1 MLAAD
6 EALRSATDAGK
17 KTTDAASNAF
27 DEAQKKLLNYEKIA
41 HPSIADISGRMARAK
56 EKDQRSLGL
65 FNKLRAKRGIYTPND
80 PPTLRINFVL
90 PKFLTDPNPLIVH
103 QVLSSKP
110 MSSEI
115 LWNFSRYTDDRRI
128 ALRQNPHF
136 YLHLPTFGDDA
147 YGTRFPK
154 VAMKDFLLKPNDTVY
169 VLVDKPDLGRVFLEV
184 DSEAKIRKRTFGNV
198 WMPNNVLIFKDI
210 RGTLE
215 DEQLVGKHIRNHQ
228 TLFWRD
234 EPKLPDIYPKDSSA
248 ISWKF
253 PTLPVPWNT
262 VTDIQDWKVLVRER
276 TLQSTRTSVKICV
289 SHASH
294 PVVTN
299 NQVPRAPEQRAA
311 DASNQSSDVPPA
323 TNLTRASSSVHVGV
337 PPTHS
342 ANTQCL
348 PQTQVHPAPLVPEPP
363 NQRTSSSKPTAA
375 TIPSPPAHTSP
386 APSPPPS
393 HPRGSPV
400 SATPHISTQS
410 SSPLPKKPPATQGL
424 RKNVPSPQL
433 PAKPGL
439 FSETNPPSMPI
450 NVTPITNPGPR
461 NQTAQHSHPQPTSN
475 NVQPRSQ
482 EQKSIQN
489 RAKVDNPASP
499 ASPAQ
504 DGKRPTKP
512 TKSSI
517 SISSFT
523 HMFKPQPMPGPFP
536 GPQMEVDWVM
546 VSQGPTDVQGGNW
559 LKRLFR
565 RHG

>member
-1 MLAAD
+1 MRRDSKKQCWLQMRRCVLQLMPGRKPQTQPPMHSTK
-6 EALRSATDAGK
+6 LRGSYSVMRRVHIQGDC
-17 KTTDAASNAF
+17 KT
-27 DEAQKKLLNYEKIA
+27 
-41 HPSIADISGRMARAK
+41 IADISGRMARAK

-136 YLHLPTFGDDA
+136 YLHLPTSGDA
-147 YGTRFPK
+147 YGTGFSK

-184 DSEAKIRKRTFGNV
+184 DSKAKINKRTFGNV
-198 WMPNNVLIFKDI
+198 WMPNNVLIFK
-210 RGTLE
+210 E
-215 DEQLVGKHIRNHQ
+215 DEQLVGQHIRCPQ

-234 EPKLPDIYPKDSSA
+234 EPKLPDIYPKDSSVMP
-248 ISWKF
+248 WKL

-289 SHASH
+289 
-294 PVVTN
+294 VTN
-299 NQVPRAPEQRAA
+299 NQAPRAPEKRAA
-311 DASNQSSDVPPA
+311 DASNQRSDVPPA
-323 TNLTRASSSVHVGV
+323 TNPTRASSFVHVGV

-342 ANTQCL
+342 ADTQCL
-348 PQTQVHPAPLVPEPP
+348 SQTQVHTAPLVPVPP
-363 NQRTSSSKPTAA
+363 DQHTSSSKPTAA

-386 APSPPPS
+386 VPSPPPS
-393 HPRGSPV
+393 HPRGSPI
-400 SATPHISTQS
+400 SATPHTLTES
-410 SSPLPKKPPATQGL
+410 SSPLPNKPPATQGP
-424 RKNVPSPQL
+424 RKTVPSPQP

-439 FSETNPPSMPI
+439 FSGTNPPSMPI
-450 NVTPITNPGPR
+450 NVIPITNPGPG

-482 EQKSIQN
+482 EQKPIQN
-489 RAKVDNPASP
+489 RTKVDSP
-499 ASPAQ
+499 ANPTQ
-504 DGKRPTKP
+504 DSKRPTKP

-523 HMFKPQPMPGPFP
+523 HMFKPQPMPGAFP
-536 GPQMEVDWVM
+536 GPQMEMDWVM